1 MDLCLVCLHQA
12 GHLSFLRV
20 RMSSLGTNKIAA
32 QEGEGWEVFFVFYT
46 GFPAFCLI
54 IFSMSWYKKGFISLL
69 CQPYVQQDVI

>member
-1 MDLCLVCLHQA
+1 MCLHQA

-32 QEGEGWEVFFVFYT
+32 QEGKGWEVFFLFYT

-54 IFSMSWYKKGFISLL
+54 IFSMA
-69 CQPYVQQDVI
+69 